1 MILCVGAF
9 VVVVIFYG
17 LERNHLTKSKKQIL
31 IVLLLASALGAVAG
45 IMEGQEKEETD
56 VLPRNVAGTGAYE
69 EELQLNAGDVLK
81 DYDYKLTVPE
91 QIRTKQEEQVLLE
104 QAKQEI
110 AETFLGEN
118 TSFDT
123 VNKQVIMGS
132 SYQNGAV
139 AATWEVSP
147 YMVLDENGQITEHDI
162 PKEGKL
168 VQLSVELVCG
178 ETACCYEFPIRI
190 VPVRLSVAEQI
201 LKEIGDNL
209 ETQEKQKGTE
219 EIRLPESIGSVKL
232 QWSRKKDYTP
242 EKVLAL
248 GVVCAGMLPL
258 IERSKQQK
266 ERKKREQMLL
276 MEYPDLI
283 SKLVL
288 LMGSG
293 MNLSGAWKK
302 IATDYENK
310 RKKKKIPQRISGEEM
325 LLTCHEM
332 ERGIGE
338 GVAYERFGERC
349 QISGYRKLGNT
360 LSRNLQKG
368 NQGLSELLETQV
380 DEAFEERK
388 NVARKYGEEAGT
400 KLLFPMILMLAMIM
414 VVLLIPAL
422 LSFQL

>member
-1 MILCVGAF
+1 MILCM
-9 VVVVIFYG
+9 VIFAVAVVFCG
-17 LERNHLTKSKKQIL
+17 LGRKHLTKSKKQIL
-31 IVLLLASALGAVAG
+31 FVLLMTSALGVVAG
-45 IMEGQEKEETD
+45 VMERQEEETD
-56 VLPRNVAGTGAYE
+56 VLPRNEAGAGAYE
-69 EELQLNAGDVLK
+69 EEMRLNAGDVLK

-91 QIRTKQEEQVLLE
+91 QVRTKQEEQTLLE
-104 QAKQEI
+104 QAKQEVT
-110 AETFLGEN
+110 ETFLGEN
-118 TSFDT
+118 TSFDA
-123 VNKQVIMGS
+123 VNKQVIMES

-139 AATWEVSP
+139 EATWEVSP
-147 YMVLDENGQITEHDI
+147 YTALDEKGKITEQDI

-190 VPVRLSVAEQI
+190 VPADLSVAEQL
-201 LKEIGDNL
+201 LKEVGDNL
-209 ETQEKQKGTE
+209 KAQEKQKGTE
-219 EIRLPESIGSVKL
+219 EIRLPEAIGDVKL
-232 QWSRKKDYTP
+232 QWNRKKEYTP

-248 GVVCAGMLPL
+248 GVICAGMLPL

-276 MEYPDLI
+276 MEYPDFI

-302 IATDYENK
+302 IATDYEKK
-310 RKKKKIPQRISGEEM
+310 RKKKEIPQRISGEEM

-332 ERGIGE
+332 EGGIGE
-338 GVAYERFGERC
+338 GTAYERFGERC
-349 QISGYRKLGNT
+349 QTSGYRKLGNT

-368 NQGLSELLETQV
+368 NQGLLELLETQV

-388 NVARKYGEEAGT
+388 NIARKYGEEAGT
-400 KLLFPMILMLAMIM
+400 KLLFPMMLMLAMIM

-422 LSFQL
+422 LSFQM